1 MNNLNSKTGQN
12 LASNISM
19 SAKRYKELINSE
31 DGKNIHW
38 TSDINCELPI
48 KIANVGF
55 ASEIK
60 PETIPMRI
68 KQIAFERGHAGC

>member
-1 MNNLNSKTGQN
+1 
-12 LASNISM
+12 M
-19 SAKRYKELINSE
+19 STKRYKELIDSE
-31 DGKNIHW
+31 NGKNIHW

-55 ASEIK
+55 AAEIK

-68 KQIAFERGHAGC
+68 QKTAIERGHAGC